1 MACDAEIAAR
11 LRPIANADAA
21 RIFMEGPFLLVR
33 DEITG
38 PNDANNVAIKP
49 PDRLTSDAGASDDAI
64 PSDAGASPNGGGA
77 SGRDAIAGASG
88 VPSGLP
94 RA

>member
-1 MACDAEIAAR
+1 
-11 LRPIANADAA
+11 
-21 RIFMEGPFLLVR
+21 MEGPFLLVR

-64 PSDAGASPNGGGA
+64 PSDAGASDASPNGGGA
-77 SGRDAIAGASG
+77 SGGDAIAGASG